1 MYFASDQTITDL
13 LSTSRLQIPLSEH
26 KAGTPSAS
34 RRRGDLDRLLLKA
47 DFTDLNYWGD
57 VGVVGDVALKD
68 IGIGEEGV
76 SECLDGVAG
85 ESANGSKGRRLVG
98 VSAEHSDFDGDSLD
112 GGAEQA
118 ECEGHVGVEVIVHVE
133 VAARL
138 SGVEDGDF
146 DHASTIR
153 RQGERE
159 VGGAG
164 CASAIIPP
172 AGLDN

>member
-1 MYFASDQTITDL
+1 LEPDFTHLNY
-13 LSTSRLQIPLSEH
+13 
-26 KAGTPSAS
+26 
-34 RRRGDLDRLLLKA
+34 RGD
-47 DFTDLNYWGD
+47 
-57 VGVVGDVALKD
+57 VCVVGDVGLED

-98 VSAEHSDFDGDSLD
+98 VSAEHSDLNGDSLD

-133 VAARL
+133 VAAGFR
-138 SGVEDGDF
+138 GIEDGDF

-153 RQGERE
+153 RLRERE